1 VNIAYIASQVARQL
15 SDMALARGVE
25 LRIDPQLPEI
35 VTESAQLELVLMNLF
50 TNAIKYCDLQKTTRY
65 VELVATPDPAPEQC
79 TICVRDNGIGIPDD
93 KLPHVFSRFFRAHRE
108 RDEELGTDGTGL
120 GLAITEEA
128 VRILGG
134 SIRVESKDGDGTSVF
149 VTLPDRAKTAGI
161 SAEPG
166 NG

>member
-1 VNIAYIASQVARQL
+1 VNIAYVATQVARQL

-25 LRIDPQLPEI
+25 LRIEPQLPEI

-50 TNAIKYCDLQKTTRY
+50 SNAIKYCDLQKTTRY
-65 VELVATPDPAPEQC
+65 VELVAAPAPSPDQC
-79 TICVRDNGIGIPDD
+79 TICVRDNGIGIPQD

-134 SIRVESKDGDGTSVF
+134 SIRVESQDGDGTSVF
-149 VTLPDRAKTAGI
+149 VTLPNGAATDDVVRAPDTV
-161 SAEPG
+161 
-166 NG
+166 